1 MPSLAQMEME
11 RHPWPSVTCGC
22 GRPSD
27 HILDWLKEGIEGN
40 GVALRALDGH
50 VFIQSN
56 LQPPAPAVCAV
67 AVAALADTQS
77 LDQSK
82 QLLWL
87 ILSLAA
93 GEEDGDSAESSIYW
107 KCRETI
113 RDGLW
118 LIYHEAVTSN
128 VRTIEQY
135 ALDIAEITE
144 WDIDRLHS
152 YQQKV
157 RGFKA

>member
-1 MPSLAQMEME
+1 MSSLAQMEIG
-11 RHPWPSVTCGC
+11 RHPWTSVTCGC

-27 HILDWLKEGIEGN
+27 HILNLLKEGIEGN

-50 VFIQSN
+50 VFIESN

-67 AVAALADTQS
+67 AMAALVDTQS
-77 LDQSK
+77 PDQIK

-93 GEEDGDSAESSIYW
+93 GEEDGDSAESSVYW

-118 LIYHEAVTSN
+118 LIYHEAVNSN
-128 VRTIEQY
+128 VRAIEQY
-135 ALDIAEITE
+135 ALDIAEIAE
-144 WDIDRLHS
+144 WDVDRLNS